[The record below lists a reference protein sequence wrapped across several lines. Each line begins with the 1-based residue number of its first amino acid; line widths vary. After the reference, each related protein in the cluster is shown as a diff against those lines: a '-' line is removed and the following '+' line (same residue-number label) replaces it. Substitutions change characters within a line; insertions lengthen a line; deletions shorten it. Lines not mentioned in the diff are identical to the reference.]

1 MDSLTRSD
9 DTGLYDSLLSFD
21 FQMFGR
27 RSRVIPEP
35 QSGPRALLFRTFPGR
50 LFLVSTT
57 VRLFLALLGSLVTLP
72 AFTEVLA
79 AVATLGILLSLGI
92 FTVRLLRL
100 ANRRLLWRVRR
111 KLIISYVF
119 MGVIPAGL
127 ILVFFLFGGVVM
139 FMNITTYLFKDGYDD
154 FVDEVRV
161 MAQTSAVEI
170 ERSARVQDAA
180 AILARRR
187 ANLQERYP
195 ELSLALVPMQPS
207 ETTASGIASVSAGPW
222 RHVPPPSVLPAWVA
236 TRGEFAGTLAVIPPD
251 ATDEPELLIRAAAPV
266 GRRPGA
272 RYAVIVDLPVD
283 QEVVERLKDKT
294 GIRAGD
300 VTVRTDVARPIVG
313 RLRSAASSFFRRE
326 PQAPATATTGANV
339 MVLEYYDWQTGM
351 ADRAHVS
358 LDVRLRDLYG
368 RLSSAGPRVRNE
380 NFGDVILLVLVIV
393 AALFLIIQ
401 IVALV
406 MGFALARS
414 ITGSVHE
421 LFMGTERVRQGDF
434 THRMKITAQ
443 DQLGELANSFNEMT
457 ASIEQLLQTEAEK
470 KRLEEELRIARQI
483 QMSLLP
489 PGPLLVP
496 GLEVTALCVPAR
508 EVGGDYYDFL
518 ALGDRSVGVL
528 IADVSGKGTSA
539 ALYMAELKGLV
550 LSLSQIYKSP
560 KDLMI
565 EVNRILS
572 DNLDSRSFITM
583 TYAVIDLNAGT
594 LTYARAGHTPL
605 IYLPASGGMGVQV
618 LTPSGMVLGLRLDG
632 VQEKFTELLEERT
645 LRIGPGDVLVLYT
658 DGVTEA
664 MNTDSDLFGDTRLS
678 RLVEEHGHLESSE
691 LRERILRE
699 VEAFVGDAD
708 QHDDM
713 TMILIKIEQ
722 VGAAVAPEPAA
733 ASRAV

>member
-1 MDSLTRSD
+1 
-9 DTGLYDSLLSFD
+9 
-21 FQMFGR
+21 MFGR
-27 RSRVIPEP
+27 RSHAVPEP

-50 LFLVSTT
+50 LFLASATI
-57 VRLFLALLGSLVTLP
+57 RLLLALVGSLVTLP
-72 AFTEVLA
+72 AVPNLIA
-79 AVATLGILLSLGI
+79 AVATLGILLSLAI

-161 MAQTSAVEI
+161 MAETSAVEI
-170 ERSARVQDAA
+170 ARGARVQDAA
-180 AILARRR
+180 GILARRR
-187 ANLQERYP
+187 ANVQARYP
-195 ELSLALVPMQPS
+195 ELSLALVPVQPPNGTS
-207 ETTASGIASVSAGPW
+207 AVASVLAGPW
-222 RHVPPPSVLPAWVA
+222 RHVQPPATLPAWVA
-236 TRGEFAGTLAVIPPD
+236 ARGEFVGTLAVSPPD
-251 ATDEPELLIRAAAPV
+251 AADEPELLIRAAVPV
-266 GRRPGA
+266 GRPAGA

-300 VTVRTDVARPIVG
+300 VTVRTEAARPIVG
-313 RLRSAASSFFRRE
+313 RLRSAASSFFRR
-326 PQAPATATTGANV
+326 APRPPDASAAGGTNV
-339 MVLEYYDWQTGM
+339 MVLEYHDWETGLT
-351 ADRAHVS
+351 DRAHVS
-358 LDVRLRDLYG
+358 LDVRMRDLYT
-368 RLSSAGPRVRNE
+368 RLSSAGPRVQNE
-380 NFGDVILLVLVIV
+380 NFGDVILFVLVIV

-434 THRMKITAQ
+434 THRMKVTAQ
-443 DQLGELANSFNEMT
+443 DQLGELATSFNEMT
-457 ASIEQLLQTEAEK
+457 GSIEQLLQTEAEK

-489 PGPLLVP
+489 PGPLIVP
-496 GLEVTALCVPAR
+496 GLEVAALCVPAR

-518 ALGDRSVGVL
+518 ALGEGRVGVL

-550 LSLSQIYKSP
+550 LALSQIYQSP
-560 KDLMI
+560 KDLLI
-565 EVNRILS
+565 EVNRIIS

-583 TYAVIDLNAGT
+583 TYAVIDLNAAT

-605 IYLPASGGMGVQV
+605 IYLPAQGSDHGVAQV
-618 LTPSGMVLGLRLDG
+618 LTPNGMVVGLRLDG
-632 VQEKFTELLEERT
+632 GAEKFVELLEERT
-645 LRIGPGDVLVLYT
+645 LTIGPGDVFVLYT

-664 MNTDSDLFGDTRLS
+664 MNMDSDLFGDNRLS
-678 RLVEEHGHLESSE
+678 GLVEEHGHLDSSE

-699 VEAFVGDAD
+699 VEAFVGEAD

-713 TMILIKIEQ
+713 TMILIKIEE
-722 VGAAVAPEPAA
+722 VGAGRVVEHAA
-733 ASRAV
+733 ASRVV